1 MKFKIFKLTI
11 RIWDFLVALALVGY
25 FFFKPFRVFIDNLPY
40 LGKAVFWLLI
50 VLFFY
55 YSIVSWV
62 KLIKKAAIT
71 VLQHEESLESEE
83 LVEDIETISEDSI
96 SDENIKE

>member
-11 RIWDFLVALALVGY
+11 RIWDFLVAISLVGY

>member
-11 RIWDFLVALALVGY
+11 RVWDFLVAVSLVGY

-40 LGKAVFWLLI
+40 LGKAIFWLLI

-55 YSIVSWV
+55 YSIVSWFR
-62 KLIKKAAIT
+62 LIKKSAIT

-83 LVEDIETISEDSI
+83 LVEDIETVSEDSI
-96 SDENIKE
+96 SNENIKE

>member
-11 RIWDFLVALALVGY
+11 RIWDFLVAISLVGY

-96 SDENIKE
+96 SNENIKE